1 MTNVNF
7 KSNLH
12 DRLRVF
18 QGIITKHNEY
28 VTIYFVHQMG
38 GKLNANVF
46 MLSGIDFCR
55 PIAQSENLSV
65 LAVNIPTC
73 VRNHRVLTSTK
84 PYD

>member
-18 QGIITKHNEY
+18 QGIITKHSEY

-38 GKLNANVF
+38 GKLNANV
-46 MLSGIDFCR
+46 LCT
-55 PIAQSENLSV
+55 LV
-65 LAVNIPTC
+65 LIFV
-73 VRNHRVLTSTK
+73 VQ
-84 PYD
+84 